1 MSNKKSGWTMIEGVI
16 VLIMVGLV
24 AVFIFT
30 LGLVIKGCT
39 AIQRHGLKNVVEQV
53 WNGPTNATPTNT
65 DIKVDIP

>member
-1 MSNKKSGWTMIEGVI
+1 MNRKSGWTMIEGVI

-24 AVFIFT
+24 AVFIFA

-39 AIQRHGLKNVVEQV
+39 AIQQHGLKNVVEQV
-53 WNGPTNATPTNT
+53 WNGPTNTVTSTNT